1 MGTAY
6 LVGAGP
12 GAADLLTIRAVR
24 LLERADVV
32 LHDALVSAEVLALAP
47 RARKIAVGKR
57 AGLPSTD
64 QALISRLLV
73 HEARRHGVVVRLKGG
88 DPSLFA
94 RADEELEACRKA
106 GIAVEV
112 VPGISA
118 GFAAAAAT
126 ATPLSARGIARS
138 VVFVTASTA
147 TPEGE
152 AAWADAAAAAD
163 SCVIYMGRGQGAAIR
178 TALLARGVAPGT
190 PVLAARSVET
200 AEAAVWRGTL
210 DGLVELTATAGGSGP
225 VVLLVGQAFAA
236 SHLEAAPGQLEAPA
250 HGPAPMR
257 QARLA

>member
-12 GAADLLTIRAVR
+12 GAADLLTVRAVR

-32 LHDALVSAEVLALAP
+32 LHDALVSPEVLALAP

-73 HEARRHGVVVRLKGG
+73 HEARSHPVVVRLKGG

-94 RADEELEACRKA
+94 RADEELDACRRA

-118 GFAAAAAT
+118 GFAAAAAA

-147 TPEGE
+147 TDEG
-152 AAWADAAAAAD
+152 ADAWADAAAAAD

-178 TALLARGVAPGT
+178 AALLARGVAPAT
-190 PVLAARSVET
+190 PVVAARSVET
-200 AEAAVWRGTL
+200 AQAALWVGTL
-210 DGLVELTATAGGSGP
+210 DGLADLTATAGGPGP
-225 VVLLVGQAFAA
+225 VVLLVGAAFGAARSQALPETAA
-236 SHLEAAPGQLEAPA
+236 SSPRPL
-250 HGPAPMR
+250 R
-257 QARLA
+257 QARRA